1 MLSSFKALCVRENR
15 CAQLLI
21 LTILLLSFGLKLNN
35 LGHHR
40 FGSIDECCHA
50 LVAKNLLNH
59 PLKPTLIDEPY
70 VSYTE
75 TDWSTNHIWL
85 HKPILPLWQ
94 GALSYCFFGVNT
106 FAFRFPSAILSTL
119 AVWLTYLIGVEL
131 LTRRAALIAALV
143 QAFSWFIMQ
152 LVQGYQ
158 FSDAIDISLLF
169 YCELGMYG
177 VIRAVKTGKWRFVL
191 LAGLG
196 QGLAFLSKTYPA
208 FIVTGVALAGWLAPR
223 FRLAKQENVHLRWQ
237 HLLGILGITV
247 VIGAPWMLY
256 TAIQYPIEFK
266 IEHDYIFRHL
276 TEDIENWGAPWYM
289 GFLDSDRMFDC
300 LFIPVAVAV
309 CGGLTRLFRE
319 KHLGRMILY
328 AWGIGVIIPFL
339 IATTKTPS
347 AMLLKMPAFFLIFGD
362 FAART
367 TRRCTNETRGHRR
380 LQKAWIAILCLL
392 SFISASGAWQSTTQK
407 DDKKLMETAAFVKTH
422 LSQNAVLLTEIDQK
436 KVETHFAAHTLMFL
450 TSRTAHLYHSED
462 AWNPLSRQVRKNGGI
477 PYIVTFRKLDLP
489 VVFKSEA
496 DGRTIYLVS
505 DTSHEKNVGAK

>member
-1 MLSSFKALCVRENR
+1 MKNR
-15 CAQLLI
+15 LPQLFI
-21 LTILLLSFGLKLNN
+21 FTVLLLSFAIKLNN

-50 LVAKNLLNH
+50 LVAKNLLKH

-70 VSYTE
+70 ISYIE
-75 TDWSTNHIWL
+75 TDWSGNHIWL

-94 GALSYCFFGVNT
+94 GALSYWFFGVNT
-106 FAFRFPSAILSTL
+106 FAFRFPSVILSTL
-119 AVWLTYLIGVEL
+119 AVWFTYLIGVEL

-169 YCELGMYG
+169 YCELGVYG

-191 LAGLG
+191 LAGLA

-208 FIVTGVALAGWLAPR
+208 FIVTGVALAGLLAPR
-223 FRLAKQENVHLRWQ
+223 FRLAKQENVHLRGQ
-237 HLLGILGITV
+237 HILGILGITV
-247 VIGAPWMLY
+247 IVAGPWMLY
-256 TAIQYPIEFK
+256 TATQYPIEFK

-276 TEDIENWGAPWYM
+276 TENIERWGAPWYQV
-289 GFLDSDRMFDC
+289 FLYTDRMFDC
-300 LFIPVAVAV
+300 FFIPVAVAV
-309 CGGLTRLFRE
+309 CGGLTHLFRE
-319 KHLGRMILY
+319 KHFGRMILY
-328 AWGIGVIIPFL
+328 TWGIGVLIPFL

-347 AMLLKMPAFFLIFGD
+347 ATLIKMPAFFLIFGD

-367 TRRCTNETRGHRR
+367 TRRCTNETLGQRR
-380 LQKAWIAILCLL
+380 LRKAWIAILCFL
-392 SFISASGAWQSTTQK
+392 SFVSVSGAWHSTAQK
-407 DDKKLMETAAFVKTH
+407 DDKKLMETATFVKTH
-422 LSQNAVLLTEIDQK
+422 LSQNAVLLTEIDEK
-436 KVETHFAAHTLMFL
+436 KVETHCDAHILMFF
-450 TSRTAHLYHSED
+450 TSRTAHAYHSED
-462 AWNPLSRQVRKNGGI
+462 AWNPLSRQVKKNGGI

-496 DGRTIYLVS
+496 DGRTVYSVS
-505 DTSHEKNVGAK
+505 DTAHQNNAGKK